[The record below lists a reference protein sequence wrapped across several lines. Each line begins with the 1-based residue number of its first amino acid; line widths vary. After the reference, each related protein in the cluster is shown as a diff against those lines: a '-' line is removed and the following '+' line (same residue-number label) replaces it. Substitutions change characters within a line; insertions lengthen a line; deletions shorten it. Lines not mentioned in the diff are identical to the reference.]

1 MFTPRVRIQ
10 PLMEQNIKHG
20 KILRMKKGFSKAFKG
35 FTLIELL
42 VVMALIGIVASI
54 ALPQFKGT
62 TKRARE
68 VVLKENLYQLRRVI
82 DQFYVDKKRYPKSLQ
97 ELVDE
102 GYLRIIPEDPIT
114 RSRETW
120 VLIREEPKE
129 NEFLL
134 EEERGIIDVKSG
146 SDKISSE
153 GTPYSSW

>member
-1 MFTPRVRIQ
+1 MVKLFFKKNK
-10 PLMEQNIKHG
+10 NIISNS
-20 KILRMKKGFSKAFKG
+20 ILSKG

-42 VVMALIGIVASI
+42 VVMALIGIIASI

-102 GYLRIIPEDPIT
+102 GYLRTIPEDPIT
-114 RSRETW
+114 RSKNTW

-146 SDKISSE
+146 SDRISSE

>member
-1 MFTPRVRIQ
+1 MVKFIF
-10 PLMEQNIKHG
+10 K
-20 KILRMKKGFSKAFKG
+20 KMKREIESKFNKFSFKG

-42 VVMALIGIVASI
+42 VVMALIGIIASI

-82 DQFYVDKKRYPKSLQ
+82 DQFYVDKKRYPRSLQ

-102 GYLRIIPEDPIT
+102 GYLRTIPEDPIT
-114 RSRETW
+114 RSKETW

>member
-1 MFTPRVRIQ
+1 
-10 PLMEQNIKHG
+10 MEQNIKHG
-20 KILRMKKGFSKAFKG
+20 KIFPLNLEMEDKFSKNFKG

-42 VVMALIGIVASI
+42 VVMALIGIIASI

-68 VVLKENLYQLRRVI
+68 VVLKENLYQMRRVI

-102 GYLRIIPEDPIT
+102 GYLRTIPEDPIT
-114 RSRETW
+114 RSKDTW

>member
-1 MFTPRVRIQ
+1 
-10 PLMEQNIKHG
+10 
-20 KILRMKKGFSKAFKG
+20 MKDKFSRNFKG

-42 VVMALIGIVASI
+42 VVMALIGIIASI

-68 VVLKENLYQLRRVI
+68 VVLKENLYQIRRVI

-102 GYLRIIPEDPIT
+102 GYLRTIPEDPIT
-114 RSRETW
+114 KSKDTW

-146 SDKISSE
+146 SDRISSE

>member
-1 MFTPRVRIQ
+1 MVNS
-10 PLMEQNIKHG
+10 LLKMGIKN
-20 KILRMKKGFSKAFKG
+20 KFYKFYTSLKG

-42 VVMALIGIVASI
+42 VVMALIGIIASI

-68 VVLKENLYQLRRVI
+68 VVLKENLYQMRRVI

-102 GYLRIIPEDPIT
+102 GYLRTIPEDPIT
-114 RSRETW
+114 RSKDTW

>member
-1 MFTPRVRIQ
+1 MVKYFF
-10 PLMEQNIKHG
+10 K
-20 KILRMKKGFSKAFKG
+20 KMKNRLSNSISSKG

-42 VVMALIGIVASI
+42 VVIALIGIIASI

-68 VVLKENLYQLRRVI
+68 VVLKENLYQMRRVI
-82 DQFYVDKKRYPKSLQ
+82 DQFYIDKKRYPKSLQ
-97 ELVDE
+97 ELVNE
-102 GYLRIIPEDPIT
+102 GYLRTIPEDPIT
-114 RSRETW
+114 RSRDTW

-146 SDKISSE
+146 SDRISSE

>member
-1 MFTPRVRIQ
+1 MLFSD
-10 PLMEQNIKHG
+10 G
-20 KILRMKKGFSKAFKG
+20 KRHAG

-42 VVMALIGIVASI
+42 VVMALIGIIASI

-68 VVLKENLYQLRRVI
+68 VVLKENLYQMRRVI
-82 DQFYVDKKRYPKSLQ
+82 DQFYVDKKRYPRSLQ

-102 GYLRIIPEDPIT
+102 GYLRSIPEDPIT
-114 RSRETW
+114 RSKETW
-120 VLIREEPKE
+120 VVVREEP
-129 NEFLL
+129 NEGEYIP

-146 SDKISSE
+146 SEMISSE

>member
-1 MFTPRVRIQ
+1 MTR
-10 PLMEQNIKHG
+10 
-20 KILRMKKGFSKAFKG
+20 G

-62 TKRARE
+62 TLRARE
-68 VVLKENLYQLRRVI
+68 TVLKENLYQMRRVI

-102 GYLRIIPEDPIT
+102 GYLRTIPEDPIT
-114 RSRETW
+114 RSKDTW

-129 NEFLL
+129 NEYLL

-146 SDKISSE
+146 SDKVSSE

>member
-1 MFTPRVRIQ
+1 MVKFIF
-10 PLMEQNIKHG
+10 E
-20 KILRMKKGFSKAFKG
+20 RMKRGIESKFNKYSFKG

-42 VVMALIGIVASI
+42 VVMALIGIIASI

-82 DQFYVDKKRYPKSLQ
+82 DQFYVDKKRYPRSLQ
-97 ELVDE
+97 ELIDE
-102 GYLRIIPEDPIT
+102 GYLRTIPEDPIT

>member
-1 MFTPRVRIQ
+1 
-10 PLMEQNIKHG
+10 MEQNIKHG
-20 KILRMKKGFSKAFKG
+20 KINMEERLSKFLKG

-68 VVLKENLYQLRRVI
+68 VVLKENLYQIRRVI
-82 DQFYVDKKRYPKSLQ
+82 DQFYVDKKRYPRSLQ
-97 ELVDE
+97 ELVNE
-102 GYLRIIPEDPIT
+102 GYLRTIPEDPIT
-114 RSRETW
+114 RSKETW
-120 VLIREEPKE
+120 VLIREEPRE

-146 SDKISSE
+146 SDRISSE

>member
-1 MFTPRVRIQ
+1 MVKNHR
-10 PLMEQNIKHG
+10 
-20 KILRMKKGFSKAFKG
+20 KISKG

-42 VVMALIGIVASI
+42 VVMALIGIIASI

-68 VVLKENLYQLRRVI
+68 IVLKENLYQMRKVI

-102 GYLRIIPEDPIT
+102 GYLRTIPEDPIT
-114 RSRETW
+114 RSKETW

-134 EEERGIIDVKSG
+134 EEERGIIDVRSG

>member
-1 MFTPRVRIQ
+1 MVKVLFKMRIKDRFYKSYNS
-10 PLMEQNIKHG
+10 L
-20 KILRMKKGFSKAFKG
+20 KG

-42 VVMALIGIVASI
+42 VVMALIGIIASI

-82 DQFYVDKKRYPKSLQ
+82 DQFYVDKKRYPRSLQ

-102 GYLRIIPEDPIT
+102 GYLRTIPEDPIT
-114 RSRETW
+114 RSKYTW

-134 EEERGIIDVKSG
+134 EEERGIIDVRSG
-146 SDKISSE
+146 SDRISSE

>member
-1 MFTPRVRIQ
+1 
-10 PLMEQNIKHG
+10 MEQNIKHG
-20 KILRMKKGFSKAFKG
+20 KILRMKNRFSKSFKG

-102 GYLRIIPEDPIT
+102 GYLRTIPEDPIT

>member
-1 MFTPRVRIQ
+1 MTR
-10 PLMEQNIKHG
+10 
-20 KILRMKKGFSKAFKG
+20 G

-62 TKRARE
+62 TLRARE
-68 VVLKENLYQLRRVI
+68 TVLKENLYQMRRVI

-102 GYLRIIPEDPIT
+102 GYLRTIPEDPIT
-114 RSRETW
+114 RSKDTW
-120 VLIREEPKE
+120 ILVREEPKE
-129 NEFLL
+129 NEYLL

-146 SDKISSE
+146 SDKVSSE

>member
-1 MFTPRVRIQ
+1 MTR
-10 PLMEQNIKHG
+10 
-20 KILRMKKGFSKAFKG
+20 G

-62 TKRARE
+62 TLRARE
-68 VVLKENLYQLRRVI
+68 TVLKENLYQMRRVI

-102 GYLRIIPEDPIT
+102 GYLRTIPEDPIT
-114 RSRETW
+114 RSKDTW
-120 VLIREEPKE
+120 ILVREEPRE
-129 NEFLL
+129 NEYLL

-146 SDKISSE
+146 SDKVSSE

>member
-1 MFTPRVRIQ
+1 M
-10 PLMEQNIKHG
+10 LEKMEFKDRFYN
-20 KILRMKKGFSKAFKG
+20 FKG

-42 VVMALIGIVASI
+42 VVMALIGIIASI

-102 GYLRIIPEDPIT
+102 GYLRTIPEDPIT
-114 RSRETW
+114 RSRDTW

-134 EEERGIIDVKSG
+134 EEERGIIDVRSG

>member
-1 MFTPRVRIQ
+1 MVKRLRNRD
-10 PLMEQNIKHG
+10 MEE
-20 KILRMKKGFSKAFKG
+20 RFASSFKG

-42 VVMALIGIVASI
+42 VVMALIGIIASI

-68 VVLKENLYQLRRVI
+68 VVLKENLYQMRRVI
-82 DQFYVDKKRYPKSLQ
+82 DQFYADKKRYPRSLQ

-102 GYLRIIPEDPIT
+102 GYLRTIPEDPIT
-114 RSRETW
+114 RSKETW
-120 VLIREEPKE
+120 VLIREESKE

-146 SDKISSE
+146 SDRTSSE

>member
-1 MFTPRVRIQ
+1 
-10 PLMEQNIKHG
+10 MEQNIKHG
-20 KILRMKKGFSKAFKG
+20 KINMEERLSKSLKG

-68 VVLKENLYQLRRVI
+68 VVLKENLYQIRRVI
-82 DQFYVDKKRYPKSLQ
+82 DQFYVDKKRYPRSLQ
-97 ELVDE
+97 ELVNE
-102 GYLRIIPEDPIT
+102 GYLRTIPEDPIT
-114 RSRETW
+114 RSKETW

-146 SDKISSE
+146 SDRISSE
-153 GTPYSSW
+153 GTTYSSW

>member
-1 MFTPRVRIQ
+1 
-10 PLMEQNIKHG
+10 MEQNIKHG
-20 KILRMKKGFSKAFKG
+20 KIFPLNLEMEDKFRKNFKG

-42 VVMALIGIVASI
+42 VVMALIGIIASI

-68 VVLKENLYQLRRVI
+68 VVLKENLYQMRRVI

-102 GYLRIIPEDPIT
+102 GYLRTIPEDPIT
-114 RSRETW
+114 RSKDTW